1 MRFPGSAM
9 RSDVRSVTIDE
20 AVELIIDHRGR
31 TPKKLGGDFS
41 FDGVQV
47 VSAKHVYRGRL
58 HLDENRRFV
67 PLEMAKRWMPTK
79 LLAGDVLLTS
89 EAPLGEAAYLNENT
103 DLCLGQRLFAL
114 RARPTVAHHRF
125 LYYALRS
132 PLVQR
137 RLHARATGTTAQG
150 IKQSELRQV
159 ELELPPAVEQG
170 RIAAVLGALDDKI
183 DSNERV
189 RHSADAVAAT
199 LFRSIAGTE
208 AIEQTS
214 VQTLIEQR
222 VILIGDGLRA
232 KNSELGLEGLPFARA
247 GNLNDGFDFATADR
261 VPESLAH
268 RAGAKCSV
276 PGDVVFTSKGTV
288 GRFALVDE
296 WTEPCVYSPQLC
308 FWRSLDHDR
317 LPPAVLYWWMQSPI
331 ATQQLDA
338 LKGQTDM
345 ADYVS
350 LRDQRSIVLSLP
362 QPATRLRL
370 ATALEPLAALV
381 GSLRAESRTL
391 AKIRDVLLPKL
402 ISGEIRVSDA
412 SDRDAAIGRAAGQLA
427 GAKR

>member
-1 MRFPGSAM
+1 M
-9 RSDVRSVTIDE
+9 RS
-20 AVELIIDHRGR
+20 EL
-31 TPKKLGGDFS
+31 P
-41 FDGVQV
+41 DGWRV
-47 VSAKHVYRGRL
+47 VSVKDIAADGWPIGGPFGSSLGTNDYVSEGVPVIRG
-58 HLDENRRFV
+58 EN
-67 PLEMAKRWMPTK
+67 
-79 LLAGDVLLTS
+79 LAGVTFVTPGTVFVSPEKAESLARCLAQPGDIAVTQR
-89 EAPLGEAAYLNENT
+89 GT
-103 DLCLGQRLFAL
+103 LGQVGRVPAKPYEHWLVSQSQMIL
-114 RARPTVAHHRF
+114 RVDRDHAEPDFV
-125 LYYALRS
+125 YWCLRS
-132 PLVQR
+132 PLFQQQVR
-137 RLHARATGTTAQG
+137 DHAIVTGVPHINLG
-150 IKQSELRQV
+150 IFGQLT
-159 ELELPPAVEQG
+159 LPLPPLDEQPA
-170 RIAAVLGALDDKI
+170 IASLLSALDEKI
-183 DSNERV
+183 DSNDRTRQCV
-189 RHSADAVAAT
+189 DATGAS
-199 LFRSIAGTE
+199 LFRLIAGNE
-208 AIEQTS
+208 VHEQTS
-214 VQTLIEQR
+214 VQTLIEQG

-247 GNLNDGFDFATADR
+247 GNLNDGFNFATADR

-308 FWRSLDHDR
+308 FWRSLDHER
-317 LPPAVLYWWMQSPI
+317 LPPAVLHWWMQSPI

-362 QPATRLRL
+362 QPATRQRL
-370 ATALEPLAALV
+370 ATSLEPLAALV

-402 ISGEIRVSDA
+402 ISGEIRVPDTR
-412 SDRDAAIGRAAGQLA
+412 DRDAAIGRAADQVA